1 MRLRILILTLLF
13 ILIHCI
19 SAEDDNFQ
27 FSNLSVKEGLS
38 QNTVIRI
45 LQDSKNYMWFCTRDG
60 LNRYDGTS
68 FKIYRSSLT
77 DENTISSSDVTSIAE
92 TKIGGFW
99 IGTHH
104 GLNYFDPKTEKFKR
118 YFHDEKEKSS
128 LSSSAIKHLLNDKLD
143 NTWIGTTKGLNLYQ
157 KNTDNF
163 KNIYDKDAIIWLIQ
177 RANGNVC
184 FASVRDGLFIYDLKT
199 NKLNNYPL
207 PANDYIYTL
216 FEDSDHTLWAGMWS
230 NSLKKFN
237 TDTKTFEQIP
247 LKMRNGASFDHEQIG
262 YMVEYKPGFLMLAT
276 RKGLLI
282 YDIKNKIVTQQLNI
296 RNGQLKD
303 EKVITLYKDK
313 SESIWVGS
321 WNGGIDFYSKYSNYF
336 NQITPIV
343 SGKEKIGCINSVTE
357 IGGHIWL
364 GTDNGLI
371 TYNRKT
377 NSYQEINTGVN
388 STFNEV
394 KFIYR
399 DNDKLWVSIYAGGLH
414 ILNLQTKKIER
425 SIPNFNY
432 GYVKA
437 MTKDGTGNYWIATG
451 TNDPFLM
458 LNSATNQFQKRF
470 TIKGSKQLFMPV
482 NVQDVLLDKEQTVW
496 VGTRSDGLYHY
507 DFRTKELQ
515 HLQAIPDSSSLS
527 NNHVSVLYRDSK
539 QQLWVGTY
547 GGGICLY
554 NEKSGNFKTYNHKN
568 GLLNDAVCGIMED
581 VDGTLWIST
590 LEGISHF
597 NPSKEVFDNYT
608 SSNGYPVQETVTHAS
623 MRLSD
628 NSFIVG
634 GVNTF
639 VLFNSNRIVKNPIIP
654 NVVISKFK
662 VWADNV
668 SDNASTTESVFPG
681 KKVKLKYYQAAFTI
695 YFAALNYV
703 FPNKNQYAYMLE
715 GFDKNWNSVI
725 NERSATYTNIQ
736 PGNYTFR
743 VKACNNDGVWNEEGT
758 SFEIQ
763 ILPPPWKTWW
773 AYLIYILLIISILSG
788 FIYYILNKQKLET
801 DITIKQIEQ
810 RNLEDNHQ
818 MRVRLFTNFSH
829 ELRTPLTLI
838 IGPLNEILSK
848 VELSEWL
855 RPKLELIFKN
865 AQRLLWLVNQLMD
878 FRKLESGFMK
888 PNVSQVDF
896 NLFVDDIVLSFKE
909 LATTKS
915 INLTLENKN
924 KNIDTWF
931 DPILVEKVFFNLLSN
946 AFKHTIENGQVIIH
960 VKEIPPTN
968 IKEYTNGIFPTQG
981 ALLIEISDNGNG
993 IELSELEKIFEP
1005 FYQAHNHEGTNIYG
1019 TGIGLNLCKSI
1030 VELHLGKI
1038 WAESEIGKGS
1048 TFKILFP
1055 LGNEHYSPAELSNLK
1070 TVEHDRSIIVEL
1082 PDNQA
1087 VVTKGTTLEELKKKE
1102 NFTVL
1107 VVEDNEDVRSYI
1119 KSLLIDNYRIIEAED
1134 CLIGCKMAVEFVPDL
1149 IISDIMTPNMSGI
1162 ELCNKL
1168 KNNEVTDHIPIIL
1181 LTALSAMEQI
1191 KEGLNSL
1198 ADDYIVKPFNPELL
1212 QLRVNNLISIRRR
1225 IRNSFNKNS
1234 VYANINTELPSAEDK
1249 FISKV
1254 FDYIKKNID
1263 NPDLRIDSFSQ
1274 DVGMSRVQFYRKIKS
1289 ITGKTPSSLIL
1300 EIRMNAASDL
1310 IKKTDLN
1317 INEIA
1322 YQVGFNDSSYFG
1334 KCFKSYFGVTPSEY
1348 KV

>member
-1 MRLRILILTLLF
+1 MQLRSVVIIFLIT
-13 ILIHCI
+13 IINCI
-19 SAEDDNFQ
+19 SAQEDNFQ
-27 FSNLSVKEGLS
+27 FSNLSVKDGLS

-77 DENTISSSDVTSIAE
+77 DENSISSSDVTSIAE
-92 TKIGGFW
+92 SKTGEFW
-99 IGTHH
+99 IGTHN
-104 GLNYFDPKTEKFKR
+104 GLNFFDPKTEKFKR
-118 YFHDEKEKSS
+118 YFHSDNDKYS
-128 LSSSAIKHLLNDKLD
+128 LSSSAIKHLLNDKWD
-143 NTWIGTTKGLNLYQ
+143 NTWIGTTRGLDLLD
-157 KNTDNF
+157 KSADKF
-163 KNIYDKDAIIWLIQ
+163 RKIYNRDAIIWLIQ
-177 RANGNVC
+177 RTDGTIC
-184 FASVRDGLFIYDLKT
+184 FASVRDGLFVYNVKSG
-199 NKLNNYPL
+199 KLNNYPL

-216 FEDSDHTLWAGMWS
+216 FEDSEHTLWAGMWS

-237 TDTKTFEQIP
+237 PVTKTFEQIT

-282 YDIKNKIVTQQLNI
+282 YDIKSRLVTQQLNI

-303 EKVITLYKDK
+303 EKVITLYKDN
-313 SESIWVGS
+313 SGNIWVGS

-343 SGKEKIGCINSVTE
+343 SGRENIGCINSVAE
-357 IGGHIWL
+357 LDGLLWL
-364 GTDNGLI
+364 GSDNGLI

-377 NSYQEINTGVN
+377 NTCQQINLGN
-388 STFNEV
+388 NFDYNEV
-394 KFIYR
+394 KFIYP
-399 DNDKLWVSIYAGGLH
+399 DNNKLWVSIYAKGLH
-414 ILNLQTKKIER
+414 ILNLQTKRIER
-425 SIPNFNY
+425 TIPSFNY

-437 MTKDGTGNYWIATG
+437 MTRDEAGNYWIATG

-458 LNSATNQFQKRF
+458 YHPLTNQFQKRF
-470 TIKGSKQLFMPV
+470 PVKNSGKAFMPV
-482 NVQDVLLDKEQTVW
+482 NVQDVLLDREQTVW
-496 VGTRSDGLYHY
+496 VGTRSDGLYRY
-507 DFRTKELQ
+507 NFKTRELQ
-515 HLQAIPDSSSLS
+515 HLIATSDSNSLS
-527 NNHVSVLYRDSK
+527 NSHISVLFRDSK
-539 QQLWVGTY
+539 KRLWVGTY
-547 GGGICLY
+547 GGGLCLY
-554 NEKSGNFKTYNHKN
+554 NEKTENFKTFNHKN
-568 GLLNDAVCGIMED
+568 GLLNNAVCGIMED
-581 VDGTLWIST
+581 KDGSLWIST
-590 LEGISHF
+590 LEGISRF
-597 NPSKEVFDNYT
+597 YPSKGTFDNYT
-608 SSNGYPVQETVTHAS
+608 ISNGYPLQETVTHAS

-634 GVNTF
+634 GINSF
-639 VLFNSNRIVKNPIIP
+639 VLFNSDRIVKNPIIP

-668 SDNASTTESVFPG
+668 SDNASTTESVFPD
-681 KKVKLKYYQAAFTI
+681 KKIELKYYQAAFTI

-725 NERSATYTNIQ
+725 NERSATYTNIP
-736 PGNYTFR
+736 PGSYTFR
-743 VKACNNDGVWNEEGT
+743 VKACNNDGVWNETGT
-758 SFEIQ
+758 SFEIH

-773 AYLIYILLIISILSG
+773 AYLIYILLIIAILSG

-810 RNLEDNHQ
+810 RNLEENHQ

-848 VELSEWL
+848 VELPEWL
-855 RPKLELIFKN
+855 RPKLEMIFKN

-888 PNVSQVDF
+888 PNVTQVDF
-896 NLFVDDIVLSFKE
+896 NLFIDDIVLSFKE
-909 LATTKS
+909 LATTKH
-915 INLTLENKN
+915 INLVLENN
-924 KNIDTWF
+924 NINIDTWF

-946 AFKHTIENGQVIIH
+946 AFKHTDENGK
-960 VKEIPPTN
+960 VKILINEVSASD
-968 IKEYTNGIFPTQG
+968 IKNYTNAIFPTKG

-993 IELSELEKIFEP
+993 IESDELEKIFEP
-1005 FYQAHNHEGTNIYG
+1005 FYQAHNHEGANIYG

-1038 WAESEIGKGS
+1038 WAESETGKGS
-1048 TFKILFP
+1048 TFKILLP
-1055 LGNEHYSPAELSNLK
+1055 LGNEHFSADELSNLK
-1070 TVEHDRSIIVEL
+1070 TAEHDRSIIVDL
-1082 PDNQA
+1082 PDNQ
-1087 VVTKGTTLEELKKKE
+1087 VENLKETTLEQLKKKE
-1102 NFTVL
+1102 NFTL
-1107 VVEDNEDVRSYI
+1107 LIVEDNEDVRSYI

-1168 KNNEVTDHIPIIL
+1168 KNNDVTDHIPIIL
-1181 LTALSAMEQI
+1181 LTALSGLEQI
-1191 KEGLNSL
+1191 KEGFNSL

-1212 QLRVNNLISIRRR
+1212 KVRVGNLISIRRR

-1234 VYANINTELPSAEDK
+1234 VYANIKTELPSAEDK

-1254 FDYIKKNID
+1254 FDYIKNNID

-1300 EIRMNAASDL
+1300 EIRMNAASEL
-1310 IKKTDLN
+1310 IRKTDLN

-1334 KCFKSYFGVTPSEY
+1334 KCFKSYFGVTPGEY
-1348 KV
+1348 T